1 MNFKN
6 IDNRN
11 LAAPAWGA
19 KNRTRE
25 VALGDEVYS
34 ILRKLK
40 ATRIRPGK
48 GKVSQLL
55 FSSSSGGRLAFFILS
70 DICFSCYVSKDLA
83 APKTLRYTYGTSNIL
98 RIVIM
103 ARKSKRNNPPLTCS
117 YLNIS
122 QIDAKLRCG
131 KRFKFKCS
139 G

>member
-6 IDNRN
+6 FDNRN

-70 DICFSCYVSKDLA
+70 DICFSCYVSVKNLSSKKYRYCKRIATQCVVRSSFILIRKMKD
-83 APKTLRYTYGTSNIL
+83 
-98 RIVIM
+98 
-103 ARKSKRNNPPLTCS
+103 
-117 YLNIS
+117 
-122 QIDAKLRCG
+122 
-131 KRFKFKCS
+131 
-139 G
+139 